1 MSPVSPLTEPSQL
14 LVRTALKLAPNEHL
28 VIFDDQA
35 SQAMG
40 DALADAAGDVGAWVR
55 RVRLDRFAKRPLR
68 SLPDLARHALMAAR
82 ASVFIASELHQE
94 TSVRQA
100 ILHLVREH
108 SLRHAHLPGI
118 TERGFAAG
126 IRTRYDDLA
135 RLGSQLQRLLTG
147 ARTITTESPAGTSL
161 RISMEDG
168 ARWFAQLG
176 MVTPGSWANFP
187 AGAFYAS
194 PARVDGVFVADAS
207 LGEFFGAR
215 VGLLAGH
222 GARLRIDDSRVVDVD
237 TDDPELLRDVRATLD
252 VAANSERVGLIAV
265 GMNPGIAGPIGEWS
279 VDQNVPGLHL
289 GIGDPAGRS
298 SGATWRAQTC
308 FAACQARSTVTV
320 DGIVVVRD
328 GVLVGH
334 SGVHRPSRTGLRV
347 TPRRSMTP
355 VPTR

>member
-1 MSPVSPLTEPSQL
+1 MSPASPLAEPSQL
-14 LVRTALKLAPNEHL
+14 LVRSALKLAPNEHF
-28 VIFDDQA
+28 VILDDVA
-35 SQAMG
+35 SQVIG
-40 DALADAAGDVGAWVR
+40 DALAEAADGVGAWVR

-68 SLPDLARHALMAAR
+68 SLPDLVRHALMEAR
-82 ASVFIASELHQE
+82 ASVFVASELHQE

-118 TERGFAAG
+118 SERGFAAG
-126 IRTRYDDLA
+126 IRTRYDELA
-135 RLGSQLQRLLTG
+135 RLGGHLHRLLSG
-147 ARTITTESPAGTSL
+147 SRTIVSESPAGTSL
-161 RISMEDG
+161 RITLDEG

-176 MVTPGSWANFP
+176 GVTPGTWASFP

-194 PARVDGVFVADAS
+194 PARVDGVFVADGS

-215 VGLLAGH
+215 AGSLAGH
-222 GARLRIDDSRVVDVD
+222 GVRLTIDDGRVLDVGTED
-237 TDDPELLRDVRATLD
+237 AELRRDLRATLE
-252 VAANSERVGLIAV
+252 VAANSERVGLVAV
-265 GMNPGIAGPIGEWS
+265 GMNPGITAPIGEWS

-328 GVLVGH
+328 GLLVGH
-334 SGVHRPSRTGLRV
+334 SGVQRPSRTGPRV
-347 TPRRSMTP
+347 TPPRSMTP

>member
-1 MSPVSPLTEPSQL
+1 
-14 LVRTALKLAPNEHL
+14 LKLAPNEHF

-35 SQAMG
+35 SQGIG
-40 DALADAAGDVGAWVR
+40 DALAAAADGVGAWVR
-55 RVRLDRFAKRPLR
+55 RFPLDRFAKRPLR
-68 SLPDLARHALMAAR
+68 SLPELARHALIEAR
-82 ASVFIASELHQE
+82 ASVFVASELHQE

-126 IRTRYDDLA
+126 IRIHYDELA
-135 RLGSQLQRLLTG
+135 RLAAQLQRLLAG
-147 ARTITTESPAGTSL
+147 ARTIFTESPAGTSL
-161 RISMEDG
+161 RVTLDEG

-176 MVTPGSWANFP
+176 VVAPGNWANFP

-215 VGLLAGH
+215 AGLLSGH
-222 GARLRIDDSRVVDVD
+222 GARLTVDDSRVVDVVTQD
-237 TDDPELLRDVRATLD
+237 AELLRDVRATLE
-252 VAANSERVGLIAV
+252 VAANSERIGLIAI

-279 VDQNVPGLHL
+279 IDQNVPGLHL

-334 SGVHRPSRTGLRV
+334 SGVHRPSRTGPRV
-347 TPRRSMTP
+347 TPPRSMTP